1 MTEDGQQTARHT
13 IFHKLG
19 GHELGGSPIL
29 LPRTTQYD
37 INGVNKIGVKD
48 TGNEV
53 TEGRRIVRCN
63 SGTRGITFL
72 LTEENSVAT
81 LCQ

>member
-1 MTEDGQQTARHT
+1 MGN
-13 IFHKLG
+13 
-19 GHELGGSPIL
+19 SPIL

-48 TGNEV
+48 TRNEV

-81 LCQ
+81 LCQQHKYQIVYNPCCEIDICS